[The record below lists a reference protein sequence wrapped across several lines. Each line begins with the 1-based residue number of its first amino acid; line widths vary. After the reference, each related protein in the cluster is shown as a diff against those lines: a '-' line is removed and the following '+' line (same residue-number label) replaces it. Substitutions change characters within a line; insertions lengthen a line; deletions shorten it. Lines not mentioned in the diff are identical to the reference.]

1 MQGLKSKLV
10 VYTTNLF
17 QTDPFNLSISM
28 RKNKVSHQ
36 NSSETDDSE
45 DEILRALNSNRKKN
59 RTNNSGG
66 LKQQEQPQQQHL
78 QIRLKLKQNESNT
91 ASNNSTSSSISNS
104 NTNTNTN
111 ANPTNITLPSD
122 MDPEPVCPVCLKI
135 IIGDYD
141 EFNEHIDECINENEH
156 ANENENTREQE
167 ENTELTNQNH
177 TEMIPSVLS
186 RTPSAYS
193 LINVDEDDV
202 NYGKCQYSEAD
213 IEKALRKKYS
223 KDDEVEIKNSLLIKN
238 ILSSPCLNADFGNLQ
253 VALKSLLDRLAT
265 APKCAVCWEILKMP
279 ATVSINCWHICC
291 EDCWLKTLGT
301 KRLCP
306 HCSSITNPSDL
317 RKVFF

>member
-78 QIRLKLKQNESNT
+78 QIRLKLNQNESNT
-91 ASNNSTSSSISNS
+91 ASNNSTSSSTS

-111 ANPTNITLPSD
+111 TNNPTNITLPSD

-177 TEMIPSVLS
+177 TEIIPSVLS

>member
-28 RKNKVSHQ
+28 RKSKVSHQ

-78 QIRLKLKQNESNT
+78 QIRLKLNQNESNT
-91 ASNNSTSSSISNS
+91 ASNNSTSSSTS

-111 ANPTNITLPSD
+111 TNNPTNITLPSD

>member
-78 QIRLKLKQNESNT
+78 QIRLKLNQNESNT
-91 ASNNSTSSSISNS
+91 ASNNSTSSSTS

-111 ANPTNITLPSD
+111 TNNPTNITLPSD

-213 IEKALRKKYS
+213 IDKALRKKYS